1 MDVSLAV
8 VASEV
13 LHKVHEVVL
22 LDWVL
27 NVQGLAL
34 QITNLPFF
42 SLWGELMVLGIG
54 CDLWLP

>member
-54 CDLWLP
+54 RDLWFP